1 MPKILRLAKLA
12 KQINGENLL
21 YNGNF
26 DVWQRGLSF
35 NEPGFT
41 ADRWF
46 VSMYTNEL
54 DANENT
60 IVAKKVLSGGDID
73 NNSYAIRLE
82 NAVSE
87 EYYYLSQVIPTENVL
102 PHQGETATISYYART
117 PDNSFSGLL
126 YSAMYYTPYADNAI
140 KEKTLIGDSA
150 ITGSISS
157 GWTQL
162 TKTFTIPSNAQ
173 SLVFEIQPH
182 DLNLPSGTKLDITQ
196 TKFEIG
202 SQASP
207 LMPLS
212 YSDELSRCERFYQKI
227 AYATPIPNN
236 NPNFSLTIP
245 VKQRLKN
252 QKLSKIKNFRDAS
265 RNLVDKTLSIL
276 DNNTIV
282 VNGRTAN
289 SAANIDLSDL
299 VIEAEIYPVD
309 KPEAPTNIISITG
322 VIESGLAIQWSGS
335 YDNGSPINYYVIDYG
350 TTESNL
356 DESTLIDISGNHP
369 SGTPTS
375 GYISGLLENAQ
386 YYFQITAYNGFGSTS
401 TNILSHYFDQYPDP
415 SAVIN
420 LTAAHGD
427 NNTNLSW
434 TSYPGS
440 PIPGLY
446 IIDRDIVDT
455 FDSSYLST
463 KRVLN
468 RTFGSNAR
476 YSNSYSFDR
485 FDNSQS
491 GNYYFRVSTVLNNTT
506 GVSDTISIARGTPD
520 KINNVLTTSNTNSIN
535 IGWAKPSSNG
545 SAVTGYVVQYSYDS
559 GNINNGTTIFSVN
572 TNTLVNSLS
581 ANVELFL
588 RVAGLNEFGT
598 GIWSDTTSE
607 TPNRVP
613 GTPSSPRNLVAY
625 WPEGGWWRTT
635 DLDINWRQSKDLSD
649 YVAYTDYN
657 YNDTNYSWPI
667 STAKIDWDSPV
678 DNGGQNISYY
688 TIVADTSN
696 NYDSNN
702 LKTYNTQFFRQTSA
716 LLINELLTTS
726 TGTWYIKCAAI
737 NPSGTGSYATTT
749 LFTDTPKLIYYISGS
764 SSFAYQTQRFVDMP
778 NGTFNYAKSYLVN
791 SCGLPLLS
799 GYALTGIG
807 GGLPT
812 TKNSYTS
819 LFPDIKSDN
828 YSNPFETYVSN
839 IPAGKN
845 FSIKPVW
852 FNAAGSGAM
861 ELPSNGDNAQTPYSP
876 ANDFRALSYTLYSA
890 NQSTRPSI
898 TLRSAQSWSSSIGV
912 GSFSG
917 VFYNGH
923 PTTGTIINNTFGSN
937 NYFTTPVSTN
947 STLLRL
953 PTPTFSSIPTQLWL
967 KGNVILTLNNGNR
980 YISQDQPILM
990 WNRTVSVPAKPFIHT
1005 HSSTY
1010 GSTLYFHHA
1019 SYGSSSLRGG
1029 DSLDNITYKVYIED
1043 LKQHAQP
1050 LNKNA
1055 YYTTVTKSSL
1065 TGGLNRYGYQQ
1076 IIAEV
1081 SNSSY
1086 TVSSSVSQI
1095 FFGYLSSYFIPKF
1108 YYAQASARLTV
1119 LPASNRIGSSR
1130 LVSGSTTM
1138 IPSNIR
1144 LSINPSVR
1152 SVIDNTIPS
1161 AFISNRTVSNP
1172 YIDLVASGRSTT
1184 NTVLT
1189 TTLYRGLSSIYSMN
1203 SAYNYL
1209 DRFNFLLRSVSAYS
1223 SVLDTLNCFIVP
1235 QYTNFTIA
1243 NDTRKINCYLVYCGS
1258 VSIGWLITIA

>member
-82 NAVSE
+82 NAVSG

-140 KEKTLIGDSA
+140 REKTLISDSA
-150 ITGSISS
+150 ITGSINS
-157 GWTQL
+157 GWIQL
-162 TKTFTIPSNAQ
+162 TKTFNIPSNAQ
-173 SLVFEIQPH
+173 SLVFEIQPL
-182 DLNLPSGTKLDITQ
+182 DLNLPSGSKLDITQ

-212 YSDELSRCERFYQKI
+212 YSDELSKCERFYQKI
-227 AYATPIPNN
+227 SYASPIPNN

-252 QKLSKIKNFRDAS
+252 KNISKIKNLRDSS
-265 RNLVDKTLSIL
+265 RNLLNKTLSIID
-276 DNNTIV
+276 DNNII

-289 SAANIDLSDL
+289 GAANIDLTDM
-299 VIEAEIYPVD
+299 VIESEIYPVD

-322 VIESGLAIQWSGS
+322 VVESGLVIQWSGS

-356 DESTLIDISGNHP
+356 DDSAVVDISGNHP

-375 GYISGLLENAQ
+375 GSISGLLENSQ

-401 TNILSHYFDQYPDP
+401 TNILSHYFNQYPDP

-420 LTAAHGD
+420 LTAVHGD

-434 TSYPGS
+434 NSYEGS

-446 IIDRDIVDT
+446 VIDRDVVDT

-468 RTFGSNAR
+468 RTFGTNAR
-476 YSNSYSFDR
+476 HINSYSFDG

-491 GNYYFRVSTVLNNTT
+491 GNYYFRVSTILNNAT
-506 GVSDTISIARGTPD
+506 GVSDTISLARGTPD
-520 KINNVLTTSNTNSIN
+520 KINNVLTTSNTNSITV
-535 IGWAKPSSNG
+535 GWARPSSNG
-545 SAVTGYVVQYSYDS
+545 SAVTGYAVQYSYDS
-559 GNINNGTTIFSVN
+559 GNISDGTIIFSTN
-572 TNTLVNSLS
+572 TNTLINSLS
-581 ANVELFL
+581 ANIELFL

-598 GIWSDTTSE
+598 GIWSDITSE

-625 WPEGGWWRTT
+625 WPQGNWWRTT
-635 DLDINWRQSKDLSD
+635 DLDINWRQSVDLSD
-649 YVAYTDYN
+649 YVRYTDYN
-657 YNDTNYSWPI
+657 YSGVNYSWPI

-678 DNGGQNISYY
+678 DNGGQSISYY
-688 TIVADTSN
+688 NIVADTSN
-696 NYDSNN
+696 SYDSSN
-702 LKTYNTQFFRQTSA
+702 LKIYNTQFFRQTSA
-716 LLINELLTTS
+716 LLINELLTSS
-726 TGTWYIKCAAI
+726 TGTWYIKCAAV

-749 LFTDTPKLIYYISGS
+749 LFTDTPKLIYNPSGS
-764 SSFAYQTQRFVDMP
+764 SSFAYQSQRFVDTQ
-778 NGTFNYAKSYLVN
+778 NGSYHYAKSYLVN

-799 GYALTGIG
+799 GYALTGIDNS
-807 GGLPT
+807 LPT
-812 TKNSYTS
+812 TRNSYVS
-819 LFPDIKSDN
+819 IFPDVKSDN
-828 YSNPFETYVSN
+828 YSNPFEIYAQN

-861 ELPSNGDNAQTPYSP
+861 ERPSNGDRGQTPYSP
-876 ANDFRALSYTLYSA
+876 ANDFRALSYTLYST
-890 NQSTRPSI
+890 NQSTSPSI
-898 TLRSAQSWSSSIGV
+898 TLRSAQAWSSSIGV

-923 PTTGTIINNTFGSN
+923 PTTGSIINNTFGSN
-937 NYFTTPVSTN
+937 NYFITPVSTN

-953 PTPTFSSIPTQLWL
+953 PRPTFSSIPTQLWL
-967 KGNVILTLNNGNR
+967 KGNVILTLNNGSQ
-980 YISQDQPILM
+980 YISQDQNILM
-990 WNRTVSVPAKPFIHT
+990 WNRTFSVPVRPFIHT
-1005 HSSTY
+1005 HNNTA
-1010 GSTLYFHHA
+1010 GSTTLQFHHSSYA
-1019 SYGSSSLRGG
+1019 SSVWRGG
-1029 DSLDNITYKVYIED
+1029 DSLDNLTYKVYIAD
-1043 LKQHAQP
+1043 LQQYAQA
-1050 LNKNA
+1050 LNKDL
-1055 YYTTVTKSSL
+1055 YYTTITKSSL
-1065 TGGLNRYGYQQ
+1065 TGGLNRYGYQR

-1081 SNSSY
+1081 SNSSH
-1086 TVSSSVSQI
+1086 TISSSSSTV
-1095 FFGYLSSYFIPKF
+1095 FFGYLTSYFLPNF
-1108 YYAQASARLTV
+1108 YYARTSYRSLTV
-1119 LPASNRIGSSR
+1119 GPASNRPASATLSRGSISMLPTSIR
-1130 LVSGSTTM
+1130 VSIPDSIKTTIDNSLPTSFINNLSTS
-1138 IPSNIR
+1138 SNIDIIAGTR
-1144 LSINPSVR
+1144 TSLNTVVYRGNSYVYTNNSIYDYVNDLSFGFSLR
-1152 SVIDNTIPS
+1152 SLASYSRVIDT
-1161 AFISNRTVSNP
+1161 RRC
-1172 YIDLVASGRSTT
+1172 D
-1184 NTVLT
+1184 
-1189 TTLYRGLSSIYSMN
+1189 
-1203 SAYNYL
+1203 
-1209 DRFNFLLRSVSAYS
+1209 
-1223 SVLDTLNCFIVP
+1223 IVP
-1235 QYTNFTIA
+1235 RYTNLA
-1243 NDTRKINCYLVYCGS
+1243 LNDTQKINCYLVFCSS
-1258 VSIGWLITIA
+1258 VSIGWLITIG